1 MLNKILQLAREAARA
16 IGRQIIVLKAGAIT
30 EFDTAFQTIVQQR
43 VGALAIA
50 WRPFFNSQIEQ
61 LGALTVRHA
70 VPAIYQ
76 QREFAAAGGLLS
88 HGINLPDS
96 LTV

>member
-1 MLNKILQLAREAARA
+1 LQLAREAARV
-16 IGRQIIVLKAGAIT
+16 IGRQIIVVKAGAKS
-30 EFDTAFQTIVQQR
+30 EFDTAFQIIVQRR
-43 VGALAIA
+43 VGALVIA
-50 WRPFFNSQIEQ
+50 GDPFFNSQIEQ

-88 HGINLPDS
+88 YGINLPS
-96 LTV
+96 RYLCRTNS